1 MKSWRPNWSD
11 AESPEAEPKS
21 HSEDEDTERSPKR
34 RRMSPTGLT
43 CEIQG
48 FEINQSKNMEKSTKF
63 DLKET
68 VVKDDKSVA
77 TGDNDDVAVTKSLVA
92 KETRISGVFNILND
106 SLNESVMDESF
117 VEQNIIHQP
126 VRETGQTVDICVPS
140 QTSIHESEGHNED
153 ISVLPRS
160 CYDSCGEN
168 VITGDN
174 HGNSTNTPPSVF
186 YSCSSSVS
194 GVSSTRGPQAS
205 STREIHASSTR
216 DTHTSPENNHIAAS
230 SFVTPARSKS
240 EQNEKKVFQTPVGN
254 APKHFQTA
262 SVTRIKFQSPMEIAY
277 DVPPRSSNTTPRRRH
292 NHVSMLSH

>member
-1 MKSWRPNWSD
+1 
-11 AESPEAEPKS
+11 
-21 HSEDEDTERSPKR
+21 
-34 RRMSPTGLT
+34 MSPTGLT

-48 FEINQSKNMEKSTKF
+48 FEINQSKNMEISTNF

-106 SLNESVMDESF
+106 SPNESVMDESF
-117 VEQNIIHQP
+117 VEDIIHQP
-126 VRETGQTVDICVPS
+126 VRETGHTEDICVPS
-140 QTSIHESEGHNED
+140 QTSNHESEGHNED
-153 ISVLPRS
+153 ISVLPGS

-205 STREIHASSTR
+205 STREIHASST
-216 DTHTSPENNHIAAS
+216 HASPENNHIAAS

-240 EQNEKKVFQTPVGN
+240 EQNGKKVFQTPVGN

-277 DVPPRSSNTTPRRRH
+277 DVPPRSSNTTPRRRY
-292 NHVSMLSH
+292 NHVSMLSR